1 MASLS
6 NREEFTRFEEL
17 IFSDI
22 DGSKTGGLIESVEK
36 YERAA
41 KYQLR
46 VGTIPPEFKGGLDA
60 VQATVTILKSVWEK
74 AHNRNF
80 P

>member
-1 MASLS
+1 MLKVS

-22 DGSKTGGLIESVEK
+22 DGSKTGAMIESVEK

-46 VGTIPPEFKGGLDA
+46 IGTIPAEFKGGLDA
-60 VQATVTILKSVWEK
+60 VQATATILKTIWAK